1 MIRSGLIFGAV
12 SFLLTL
18 ASATLISPLC
28 APCLGLI
35 LGLGAGYVAGSFDKP
50 SLLSDSIKKGAIA
63 GAIAGGFGFIGGMI
77 AGIIN
82 GAYLNPADMQ
92 GIYNLF
98 GLPNTTITQ
107 GTIWLVQLVGAACLG
122 LFNVA
127 WMAVLG
133 VAGGALWYQVAGK
146 NQSGIITPPK
156 EPEPPSL

>member
-1 MIRSGLIFGAV
+1 MIRSGLIFGAI

-18 ASATLISPLC
+18 ASATLISPIC

-35 LGLGAGYVAGSFDKP
+35 LGLGAGYVAGSFDK
-50 SLLSDSIKKGAIA
+50 SSTLSASIRKGAIA
-63 GAIAGGFGFIGGMI
+63 GAIAGGFGFISGLI
-77 AGIIN
+77 AGVIN

-92 GIYNLF
+92 GIYNFF

-107 GTIWLVQLVGAACLG
+107 GTIWMVQLVGATCIG

-133 VAGGALWYQVAGK
+133 LAGGALWYQVSGK
-146 NQSGIITPPK
+146 NQSGIIMPP
-156 EPEPPSL
+156 EEIAPPSS